1 MLNFL
6 KNWTLPVAM
15 LTGVLGYLMFANFT
29 FLEPTKP
36 FMNTL
41 IAYLTPLLIFGQLLL
56 TFCKVDWRELMPS
69 PWHGWLLLFQIV
81 FFMCPGCPVDFLF
94 LWEVPTGRFLKQRW
108 FA

>member
-56 TFCKVDWRELMPS
+56 TFC
-69 PWHGWLLLFQIV
+69 
-81 FFMCPGCPVDFLF
+81 FFMCPGCPVDFCSY
-94 LWEVPTGRFLKQRW
+94 GRFLSGG
-108 FA
+108 F

>member
-41 IAYLTPLLIFGQLLL
+41 VAYLTPFLIFGQLLL

-69 PWHGWLLLFQIV
+69 PV
-81 FFMCPGCPVDFLF
+81 ARMVVAVSDCFFMCPGCPVDFCSY
-94 LWEVPTGRFLKQRW
+94 GRFLPGG
-108 FA
+108 F

>member
-29 FLEPTKP
+29 FLEPTKS

-41 IAYLTPLLIFGQLLL
+41 IAYLTPLLIFG
-56 TFCKVDWRELMPS
+56 
-69 PWHGWLLLFQIV
+69 
-81 FFMCPGCPVDFLF
+81 
-94 LWEVPTGRFLKQRW
+94 
-108 FA
+108 

>member
-81 FFMCPGCPVDFLF
+81 SSCALA
-94 LWEVPTGRFLKQRW
+94 GRK
-108 FA
+108 

>member
-41 IAYLTPLLIFGQLLL
+41 IAYLTPLLIL
-56 TFCKVDWRELMPS
+56 VS
-69 PWHGWLLLFQIV
+69 YYLLFVKWI
-81 FFMCPGCPVDFLF
+81 G
-94 LWEVPTGRFLKQRW
+94 GS
-108 FA
+108 

>member
-56 TFCKVDWRELMPS
+56 TFCKVDAVSVAWMAVAVS
-69 PWHGWLLLFQIV
+69 DC
-81 FFMCPGCPVDFLF
+81 FFMCPGSLVDFC
-94 LWEVPTGRFLKQRW
+94 TYGRFLSGG
-108 FA
+108 F

>member
-41 IAYLTPLLIFGQLLL
+41 IAYLTPLLIFGQL
-56 TFCKVDWRELMPS
+56 
-69 PWHGWLLLFQIV
+69 
-81 FFMCPGCPVDFLF
+81 
-94 LWEVPTGRFLKQRW
+94 
-108 FA
+108 